1 MPSKTKEPREII
13 TVTVQYEVKIYA
25 KGATHAQRKKCAESL
40 AGTRLTKYIGCKLIS
55 VKAKE

>member
-1 MPSKTKEPREII
+1 MPSRNKEPRETI
-13 TVTVQYEVKIYA
+13 TVTVQYEVNINA
-25 KGATHAQRKKCAESL
+25 TGATHEKRKQCAESL